1 MPLISPDQTIA
12 QIVAQSPEAEA
23 RLAELGI
30 DNCCG
35 AHATLREH
43 CHRLGLDPAAVAARL
58 HGTATIVDRGDA
70 ADLCTMLRG
79 SVERLLELGRRVAAA
94 HGGRDARLGELL
106 TLLERLERR
115 VRSRPRVSCL
125 AVPPADGAIESEAAA
140 LLARAAELTD
150 GFTVPAQACGT
161 WTQLVNVLRG
171 LHARSLPAGSHA
183 APG

>member
-1 MPLISPDQTIA
+1 MPVISPDQTIA
-12 QIVAQSPEAEA
+12 QIVAANPEAQE

-35 AHATLREH
+35 AHATLQEH
-43 CHRLGLDPAAVAARL
+43 CHRLRLDPGAVVAHLMDSSAPAEP
-58 HGTATIVDRGDA
+58 TET
-70 ADLCTMLRG
+70 ADLCSMIRA
-79 SVERLLELGRRVAAA
+79 SIERLLELGRRVAAA
-94 HGGRDARLGELL
+94 HGARDARLGELL
-106 TLLERLERR
+106 AVLERLEHCVRR
-115 VRSRPRVSCL
+115 RPRVSCL
-125 AVPPADGAIESEAAA
+125 AAPLDRAAIEGQAAE

-171 LHARSLPAGSHA
+171 LHARSLPTTSHA